1 MATKAAEQPPPRS
14 ELIADAAMRVL
25 AAGGARGLSHTA
37 VDTAAGLP
45 RGSTSN
51 YFNSRDELLT
61 AVLERHL
68 ELDTPPRKLSREDLG
83 RPLSRD
89 EVRGLLLGALDRR
102 LDPDRRHIL
111 GARYELF
118 LESTR
123 RPAFQERLFE
133 AHDHFLAFLES
144 LLEAGGCRTS
154 NAHAAG
160 LLATLDGIV
169 FTQLTF
175 GARGLDPP
183 EIEALVDRLLAD
195 C

>member
-1 MATKAAEQPPPRS
+1 
-14 ELIADAAMRVL
+14 MRVL
-25 AAGGARGLSHTA
+25 ADEGARGLSHTA
-37 VDTAAGLP
+37 VDSAAGLP

-68 ELDTPPRKLSREDLG
+68 ELDTPPRQLSRDDLG

-89 EVRGLLLGALDRR
+89 EVRALLLGALDRR

-123 RPAFQERLFE
+123 RPAFRERLFE

-144 LLEAGGCRTS
+144 LLEASGCATP
-154 NAHAAG
+154 NAHAAE

-175 GARGLDPP
+175 AERGLDRA